1 MPRSTILVI
10 DDEPNILKTVKMS
23 LEIEG
28 YAVEVAS
35 NGALGLQKLG
45 RARRR
50 PGACST

>member
-35 NGALGLQKLG
+35 SGASAC
-45 RARRR
+45 RSSAS
-50 PGACST
+50 ATSTWCCST